1 MRVSHYII
9 INAAALVVMFTT
21 GCSKSIPNPIVRFQG
36 YEVRHGGQIQ
46 ADFEIKNPSQYMMAC
61 LLQIPTADSHMV
73 VGIQP
78 GGGSSIAMN
87 VTQTNTL
94 SLSVTVMRLTPVRQF
109 IVTTP

>member
-1 MRVSHYII
+1 MRLPHFII
-9 INAAALVVMFTT
+9 IGVAAGALFAV

-61 LLQIPTADSHMV
+61 LLQMPTGDSHMI

-78 GGGSSIAMN
+78 RGSSSVAMN
-87 VTQTNTL
+87 VTQTNEL
-94 SLSVTVMRLTPVRQF
+94 LLSVTVMRLTPVRQF
-109 IVTTP
+109 KVTTP